1 MSEMVNGNGYQSAR
15 GVYVDNTL
23 YVVKGNII
31 EAYDMAD
38 YQKIDDLIL

>member
-1 MSEMVNGNGYQSAR
+1 MATSRRE
-15 GVYVDNTL
+15 DNTL